1 MSKFDICK
9 HLLYLHFKYINMK
22 LGFTTLALFMQPNS
36 DIINL
41 AKKHE
46 FEMIEILGEGPFF
59 ERENP
64 EYIDCGL
71 DVRIH
76 AATVD
81 INIASLNKGIRKESV
96 KQMIECGRYAE
107 KIGAKTIT
115 VHPGIIGRNE
125 PRLRNWALEIA
136 CESVGEIIDNTN
148 VEISVENMPVRSKF
162 LANTVEEI
170 EMIQQQTGCSLTID
184 TGHGNTC
191 GNLEEM
197 LELKNI
203 SYCHLNDNDGVKD
216 QHITLGDGT
225 LDLNLLKKI
234 DVGII
239 ELNNFEN
246 ILKSKEVIENL

>member
-1 MSKFDICK
+1 
-9 HLLYLHFKYINMK
+9 MK
-22 LGFTTLALFMQPNS
+22 LGFTTLALFMEPND

-41 AKKHE
+41 AKHHG
-46 FEMIEILGEGPFF
+46 FEIVEILGEDPFYLKDNGEF
-59 ERENP
+59 K
-64 EYIDCGL
+64 DCGL

-81 INIASLNKGIRKESV
+81 INIASLNKGIRTESV
-96 KQMIECGRYAE
+96 RQMIQCGHYAE
-107 KIGAKTIT
+107 SINAKTIT

-125 PRLRNWALEIA
+125 PRLRKAALELA
-136 CESVGEIIDNTN
+136 VESVGEIIDNTN
-148 VEISVENMPVRSKF
+148 VEISVENMPVRGKF
-162 LANTVEEI
+162 LANKVEEL
-170 EMIQQQTGCSLTID
+170 EMIQKETGCSLTID

-216 QHITLGDGT
+216 QHITLGEGT

-234 DVGII
+234 DTAII
-239 ELNNFEN
+239 ELNNFDN

>member
-1 MSKFDICK
+1 
-9 HLLYLHFKYINMK
+9 MK

-81 INIASLNKGIRKESV
+81 INIASLNRGIRSESV
-96 KQMIECGRYAE
+96 KQMIECGQYAE

-125 PRLRNWALEIA
+125 PHLRSAALEFSI
-136 CESVGEIIDNTN
+136 ESVGKIIDNTN
-148 VEISVENMPVRSKF
+148 VEISVENMPVRGKF

-170 EMIQQQTGCSLTID
+170 EMIQQATGCSLTID

-197 LELKNI
+197 LSLKNI

-216 QHITLGDGT
+216 QHITLGEGT

-234 DVGII
+234 DIGII
-239 ELNNFEN
+239 ELNNFDN
-246 ILKSKEVIENL
+246 ILKSKKVIENL